1 MTGEPS
7 YLELGVPDA
16 GAARAFFSELL
27 GWQAT
32 DVGTG
37 ASVQTSTLGIGIH
50 GSDPEAHFEV
60 FFAVAELEA
69 SIARLTELGGST
81 IGDIQRSQGFGRWVE
96 CRDPQGV
103 RFGLRETGAD
113 PG

>member
-1 MTGEPS
+1 MPGEPS

-16 GAARAFFSELL
+16 EAARAFFCALL
-27 GWQAT
+27 DWQST
-32 DVGTG
+32 PVGTG
-37 ASVQTSTLGIGIH
+37 ASVSTSTLDIGIH
-50 GSDPEAHFEV
+50 GSDANAHFEV

-69 SIARLTELGGST
+69 SMARLAELGGHT
-81 IGDIQRSQGFGRWVE
+81 VGEIQHSAGFGRWVE

-113 PG
+113 

>member
-16 GAARAFFSELL
+16 GAARQFFGALL
-27 GWQAT
+27 GWQST
-32 DVGTG
+32 DQGTG
-37 ASVQTSTLGIGIH
+37 GSVETATLGIGIH

-60 FFAVAELEA
+60 FFSVADLDA
-69 SIARLTELGGST
+69 SIGRLAELGGNT
-81 IGDIQRSQGFGRWVE
+81 IGEINRSEGFGRWVE

-103 RFGLRETGAD
+103 RFGLREA
-113 PG
+113 